1 MSGYTLEEIAQML
14 GVSRERVRQ
23 IEISVL
29 KKLKHPKNRQ
39 KWAAIMDLLNEI
51 SKENAKRSNGE

>member
-1 MSGYTLEEIAQML
+1 MS

-23 IEISVL
+23 IEISAL

-51 SKENAKRSNGE
+51 SKENTKRSNGE